1 MGVIIKARD
10 LPALER
16 SGMARPVFYCHFD
29 KALEEQAVPIN
40 VEMAK
45 KLSAIKPN
53 RRTMRM
59 EQCFQQVLSTLPDD
73 VIIKDFDVMFN
84 PDYEVDVLRIMC
96 SAAKAKSFQALW
108 PGKCEDGRLFYAEE
122 GYRDYKV
129 FEISKYDVTV
139 VV

>member
-10 LPALER
+10 LPAHEHD
-16 SGMARPVFYCHFD
+16 SVARPIIYCYLD
-29 KALEEQAVPIN
+29 QALDAQAISLN
-40 VEMAK
+40 VELAK

-59 EQCFQQVLSTLPDD
+59 EQCFQQVVLTLADD
-73 VIIKDFDVMFN
+73 VLIKDFDVMFN
-84 PDYEVDVLRIMC
+84 PEYEVDVLKVLC
-96 SAAKAKSFQALW
+96 SVARNKLFRVLW
-108 PGKCEDGRLFYAEE
+108 PGKFENGRLIYAEE
-122 GYRDYKV
+122 GFCDYRA

>member
-16 SGMARPVFYCHFD
+16 SGMARPILYCYPD

-45 KLSAIKPN
+45 KLSAVKPN

-59 EQCFQQVLSTLPDD
+59 EQCFQQVLVGLPDNV
-73 VIIKDFDVMFN
+73 VIRDFDVMFN
-84 PDYEVDVLRIMC
+84 PDYAVDVLKIMS
-96 SAAKAKSFQALW
+96 SAAKVKAFRVIW
-108 PGKCEDGRLFYAEE
+108 PGRCEDGRLIYAEE

>member
-16 SGMARPVFYCHFD
+16 SGIARPVLYCHSD
-29 KALEEQAVPIN
+29 KSLEEQAVPIN

-59 EQCFQQVLSTLPDD
+59 EQCFQQVLGTLPDY

-96 SAAKAKSFQALW
+96 SAARTKSFRVLW
-108 PGKCEDGRLFYAEE
+108 PGKCEDGRLIYAEE
-122 GYRDYKV
+122 GFRDYKV
-129 FEISKYDVTV
+129 FEISKYDVTIV
-139 VV
+139 V